1 MKDERALLDTL
12 SAALAEAPIAFAL
25 DGASPTGQRFPSRS
39 LATMVLALLVG
50 GHLAVVLTILVNEA
64 VFWRMID
71 AGQRYF
77 LIGHPKPWVIS
88 LLVGGFF
95 GLFALHTFIALR
107 KLPWPVGPV
116 RTLTAW
122 AHHLRHPDTALWLS
136 QLITGFALFFL
147 CTSHLYAMV
156 ATPSLTSPQFAPLP
170 LGSAHFWALLMV
182 LLFGV
187 EFHGGMALYRRA
199 VAQRGHSTTPHGAPR
214 PLIRLRRGLTT
225 FFVTLLLSS
234 LAAYLK
240 IGSEHQL
247 PVW

>member
-12 SAALAEAPIAFAL
+12 SAALAEAPIALAL

-107 KLPWPVGPV
+107 KLPWPAGPA

-122 AHHLRHPDTALWLS
+122 AQHLRHPDTALWLS
-136 QLITGFALFFL
+136 QLITGFALSSSAL
-147 CTSHLYAMV
+147 LICTPWWPPHRWRAPNSRRSLWEAPTSGHCFWCCSSGWSSMAAWVFIAGPLPNGAIPQLPMV
-156 ATPSLTSPQFAPLP
+156 PPGPSFACAAGSPPSL
-170 LGSAHFWALLMV
+170 
-182 LLFGV
+182 
-187 EFHGGMALYRRA
+187 
-199 VAQRGHSTTPHGAPR
+199 
-214 PLIRLRRGLTT
+214 
-225 FFVTLLLSS
+225 
-234 LAAYLK
+234 
-240 IGSEHQL
+240 
-247 PVW
+247 